1 MIDRIIYINLEKSI
15 NRNNY
20 MINLL
25 NDIGI
30 KYERYNAKKITEN
43 KLINGKYR
51 FIYDK
56 LLDYD
61 VDNNLIDNWLKEK
74 LLNGNSYDKKKILG
88 ALGCYISHYSIIKK
102 FTKHK
107 IKQKY
112 LLILEDDVKIDK
124 NIISAVNLFIKE
136 NNDFDIIRIIWEYY
150 ESDTDYKKVYYQKI
164 KN

>member
-1 MIDRIIYINLEKSI
+1 M
-15 NRNNY
+15 
-20 MINLL
+20 
-25 NDIGI
+25 
-30 KYERYNAKKITEN
+30 T
-43 KLINGKYR
+43 
-51 FIYDK
+51 
-56 LLDYD
+56 
-61 VDNNLIDNWLKEK
+61 
-74 LLNGNSYDKKKILG
+74 KKILG

-150 ESDTDYKKVYYQKI
+150 ESDTDYKKSLLSKNKKLI
-164 KN
+164 KLFEHNRKFYSKKK